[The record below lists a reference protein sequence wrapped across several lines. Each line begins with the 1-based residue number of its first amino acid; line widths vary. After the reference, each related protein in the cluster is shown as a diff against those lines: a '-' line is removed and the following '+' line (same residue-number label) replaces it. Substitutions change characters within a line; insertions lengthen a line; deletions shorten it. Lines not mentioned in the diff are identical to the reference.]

1 MSSGKPDR
9 PASWIKDLLIL
20 GFVIGLLFSFMLG
33 SRAFW
38 EPDEGRYVE
47 IPREMVATG
56 NYVTPRLDGVIYLE
70 KPALFY
76 WLESAS
82 IKLFGLNQWSMRL
95 WPALLGLF
103 GCLAVYIAG
112 RRLYGRT
119 AGLIAAIVLATDV
132 LYYALA
138 RIITIDM
145 PITALLSISMLAF
158 LLGTREPPGLRRRG
172 LMWAFYAFA
181 ALALL
186 AKGLIGIVFPG
197 MVIGAWILVRNDWKL
212 LRSIYLP
219 SGLVL
224 LLAIAAP
231 WHILVAR
238 ANPTFL
244 HYYFIRQHFERYLT
258 TVAHRYEPVWF
269 FVPITLAGLYP
280 WTAFLFQALR
290 RSWPASWADREQ
302 ERDALYL
309 VLWAGLIL
317 IFFSL
322 SDSKLI
328 PYILPI
334 FPPLAILIGRYLAP
348 AWNGSEVPGMRA
360 GLWVLLAASIA
371 LAVLMVAAPAVTAGT
386 PNIGIYVAMLSRYLY
401 AMAATL
407 AAGSVVALVFA
418 YRRRPLA
425 ALVTT
430 AIMGGLFL
438 SILSSGL
445 PLMNSRNS
453 VKALAMDLKPLLGP
467 HTEVMN
473 YHAYYQDLPAY
484 IGRTVTIV
492 GFKGEL
498 AYGTTLEND
507 SAWIINDRT
516 FWKRWQSHRTIYMLT
531 TRALYRQ
538 LRAGRKGRFRLLAT
552 SGDNVLLTNTGNRG

>member
-1 MSSGKPDR
+1 MP
-9 PASWIKDLLIL
+9 WIRDVLIL
-20 GFVIGLLFSFMLG
+20 SFVIGLLFSFMLG

-70 KPALFY
+70 KPVLFY

-82 IKLFGLNQWSMRL
+82 IRLFGLNEWSMRL
-95 WPALLGLF
+95 WPALLGLM
-103 GCLAVYIAG
+103 GCIAVYLAG
-112 RRLYGRT
+112 RRLYGRP
-119 AGLIAAIVLATDV
+119 AGLVAAIVLATNV

-158 LLGTREPPGLRRRG
+158 LLGTKEPVGARRRW
-172 LMWAFYAFA
+172 LMWIFYAFA
-181 ALALL
+181 ALSVL

-197 MVIGAWILVRNDWKL
+197 MVIGAWILIRNDWRL

-269 FVPITLAGLYP
+269 FIPVTLAGLYP
-280 WTAFLFQALR
+280 WVVFLFQAIRHSL
-290 RSWPASWADREQ
+290 PASWKERER
-302 ERDALYL
+302 ERDGLYL
-309 VLWAGLIL
+309 ALWAIL
-317 IFFSL
+317 VLAFFSL

-348 AWNGSEVPGMRA
+348 AWHGAEVPGMRA
-360 GLWVLLAASIA
+360 GLWALLATSLAIGALLIA
-371 LAVLMVAAPAVTAGT
+371 TPWFTAANPKIA
-386 PNIGIYVAMLSRYLY
+386 IYTSMLSHYLY
-401 AMAATL
+401 AMAGTVI
-407 AAGSVVALVFA
+407 AGSIVALVLA
-418 YRRRPLA
+418 YRRRPLHS
-425 ALVTT
+425 LVVT
-430 AIMGGLFL
+430 AVMGALFL
-438 SILSSGL
+438 SILTSGL
-445 PLMNSRNS
+445 PLMDSKNS

-473 YHAYYQDLPAY
+473 YGAYYQDLPPY
-484 IGRTVTIV
+484 IGRKVTLV
-492 GFKGEL
+492 DFKGEL
-498 AYGTTLEND
+498 AYGTTLEDD
-507 SAWIINDRT
+507 SAWIIGNRT
-516 FWKRWQSHRTIYMLT
+516 FWRRWQSTRTIYMLT
-531 TRALYRQ
+531 TRKLYAG
-538 LRAGRKGRFRLLAT
+538 LRASGHGKFYLLAR
-552 SGDNVLLTNTGNRG
+552 SGDNVLLANTEIRK

>member
-1 MSSGKPDR
+1 MQAEKIDMH
-9 PASWIKDLLIL
+9 ASWIKDVLIL
-20 GFVIGLLFSFMLG
+20 SFVIGLLFSFMLG

-70 KPALFY
+70 KPVLFY

-82 IKLFGLNQWSMRL
+82 IRLFGLNEWSMRL
-95 WPALLGLF
+95 WPALLGLV
-103 GCLAVYIAG
+103 GCIAVYLAG
-112 RRLYGRT
+112 RQMYGRS
-119 AGLIAAIVLATDV
+119 AGLIAATVLSTNV

-145 PITALLSISMLAF
+145 PITALLSVSMLAF
-158 LLGTREPPGLRRRG
+158 LLGTKEPEGTRRRF
-172 LMWAFYAFA
+172 LMWTFYAFA
-181 ALALL
+181 ALAIL

-197 MVIGAWILVRNDWKL
+197 MVIGAWILIRNDWRL
-212 LRSIYLP
+212 LRSMYLP

-231 WHILVAR
+231 WHILVAH

-258 TVAHRYEPVWF
+258 PVAHRYQPAWF
-269 FVPITLAGLYP
+269 FIPIALAGLFP

-290 RSWPASWADREQ
+290 RSLPASWSGLEK

-309 VLWAGLIL
+309 ILWAGLIL
-317 IFFSL
+317 AFFSF

-334 FPPLAILIGRYLAP
+334 FPPLAILVGRYLSP
-348 AWNGSEVPGMRA
+348 AWYGDKVPGLRT
-360 GLWVLLAASIA
+360 GLWTLLAASVAI
-371 LAVLMVAAPAVTAGT
+371 AVLLIAAPQLTATDPKIGT
-386 PNIGIYVAMLSRYLY
+386 YTTMLSPYLY
-401 AMAATL
+401 AMAATVV
-407 AAGSVVALVFA
+407 AGSI
-418 YRRRPLA
+418 A
-425 ALVTT
+425 ALVL
-430 AIMGGLFL
+430 AYRGRPLRSLAVIAVMGALFL
-438 SILSSGL
+438 SILASGL
-445 PLMNSRNS
+445 PLMDSKNS
-453 VKALAMDLKPLLGP
+453 VKALALDLKPLLEP

-484 IGRTVTIV
+484 IGRRVTIV

-507 SAWIINDRT
+507 SAWIIGDHT
-516 FWKRWQSHRTIYMLT
+516 FWRRWQSPRTIYMLT
-531 TRALYRQ
+531 TRKLYAQ
-538 LRAGRKGRFRLLAT
+538 LRASGQGRFYLLAR
-552 SGDNVLLTNTGNRG
+552 SGDNVLLTNTETRG

>member
-1 MSSGKPDR
+1 MAEEHDKPTH
-9 PASWIKDLLIL
+9 WIKDVLVL

-70 KPALFY
+70 KPVLFY
-76 WLESAS
+76 WMESAS
-82 IKLFGLNQWSMRL
+82 IKLFGLNQWSMRV
-95 WPALLGLF
+95 WPALLGLL
-103 GCLAVYIAG
+103 GCIAVYFAG
-112 RRLYGRT
+112 RSLYGRP
-119 AGLIAAIVLATDV
+119 AGLIAATVLATNV

-145 PITALLSISMLAF
+145 PVTALVSISMLAF
-158 LLGTREPPGLRRRG
+158 LLGTREPPGTRRRW
-172 LMWAFYAFA
+172 LMWSFYAFA

-197 MVIGAWILVRNDWKL
+197 MVIGAWILIRNDWRL

-219 SGLVL
+219 SGLIL
-224 LLAIAAP
+224 LFAIAAP

-244 HYYFIRQHFERYLT
+244 YYYFIRQHFERYLT

-269 FVPITLAGLYP
+269 FIPIILAGLYP
-280 WTAFLFQALR
+280 WTVFLFQAVR
-290 RSWPASWADREQ
+290 RSLPSSWAERER

-309 VLWAGLIL
+309 LLWAGLIFV
-317 IFFSL
+317 FFSF

-328 PYILPI
+328 PYILPV

-348 AWNGSEVPGMRA
+348 AWHGAEVPGMRA
-360 GLWVLLAASIA
+360 GLWALLAASIA
-371 LAVLMVAAPAVTAGT
+371 LAAVMVAAPRLTAAD
-386 PNIGIYVAMLSRYLY
+386 PNVGIYTAMLSHYLY

-407 AAGSVVALVFA
+407 VVGSVAALVFV
-418 YRRRPLA
+418 YRGRPLRSLA
-425 ALVTT
+425 VT
-430 AIMGGLFL
+430 AVMGGLFL
-438 SILSSGL
+438 SILTSGL
-445 PLMNSRNS
+445 PLMDSRQS

-484 IGRTVTIV
+484 IGRKVTIV

-507 SAWIINDRT
+507 SAWIIGDRT
-516 FWKRWQSHRTIYMLT
+516 FWRRWQSGRTIYMLT
-531 TRALYRQ
+531 TRKLYAQ
-538 LRAGRKGRFRLLAT
+538 LRASGRGKFDLLAT
-552 SGDNVLLTNTGNRG
+552 SGDNVLLTNNETRR

>member
-1 MSSGKPDR
+1 MTETRDKR
-9 PASWIKDLLIL
+9 ASWIKDILIL
-20 GFVIGLLFSFMLG
+20 SFIIGLLFSFMLG
-33 SRAFW
+33 SRSFW

-70 KPALFY
+70 KPVLFY
-76 WLESAS
+76 WMESAA

-95 WPALLGLF
+95 WPALLGLL
-103 GCLAVYIAG
+103 GCIAVYLAG
-112 RRLYGRT
+112 RSLYGRP
-119 AGLIAAIVLATDV
+119 AGLIGATVLATNV
-132 LYYALA
+132 LYYGLA

-145 PITALLSISMLAF
+145 PVTSLLTISMLAF
-158 LLGTREPPGLRRRG
+158 LLGTREPLGARRRW
-172 LMWAFYAFA
+172 LMWTFYAFA

-186 AKGLIGIVFPG
+186 AKGLIGVVFPG
-197 MVIGAWILVRNDWKL
+197 MIIGAWILIRNDWRL

-219 SGLVL
+219 TGLVL
-224 LLAIAAP
+224 LFAIAAP

-269 FVPITLAGLYP
+269 FVPIILAGLYP
-280 WTAFLFQALR
+280 WAVFLFQALR
-290 RSWPASWADREQ
+290 RSFPTSWAECER

-309 VLWAGLIL
+309 LLWAGLIFA
-317 IFFSL
+317 FFSF

-328 PYILPI
+328 TYIVPV

-348 AWNGSEVPGMRA
+348 AWEETPVRGMRA
-360 GLWVLLAASIA
+360 GLWALLAASFVF
-371 LAVLMVAAPAVTAGT
+371 AVLMVAAPRLTAGN
-386 PNIGIYVAMLSRYLY
+386 PNLGVYIAMLRYYLY

-407 AAGSVVALVFA
+407 MTGSVAALILA
-418 YRRRPLA
+418 YRGHPRRSLV
-425 ALVTT
+425 VTT
-430 AIMGGLFL
+430 VMGGLFL

-445 PLMNSRNS
+445 PLMNDRYS
-453 VKALAMDLKPLLGP
+453 VKTLAMDLKPLLGP

-507 SAWIINDRT
+507 SAWIIGDHT
-516 FWKRWQSHRTIYMLT
+516 FWRRWQSVRTIYMLT
-531 TRALYRQ
+531 TRKLYAQ
-538 LRAGRKGRFRLLAT
+538 LRASGRGQFHLLAA
-552 SGDNVLLTNTGNRG
+552 SGDNVLLTNSEARK

>member
-1 MSSGKPDR
+1 MHTEDADKRTP
-9 PASWIKDLLIL
+9 WIRDVLIL
-20 GFVIGLLFSFMLG
+20 SFVIGLLFSFMLG

-47 IPREMVATG
+47 IPREMVTTG

-82 IKLFGLNQWSMRL
+82 IRLFGLNQWSMRL
-95 WPALLGLF
+95 WPALLGLL
-103 GCLAVYIAG
+103 GCIAVYLAG
-112 RRLYGRT
+112 RRLYGRP
-119 AGLIAAIVLATDV
+119 AGLIAAIVLATNV

-158 LLGTREPPGLRRRG
+158 LLGTKEPKGTRRRW
-172 LMWAFYAFA
+172 LMWTFYAFA
-181 ALALL
+181 ALSVL

-197 MVIGAWILVRNDWKL
+197 MVIGAWILIRNDWRL

-219 SGLVL
+219 SGLLL

-269 FVPITLAGLYP
+269 FIPITLAGLYP
-280 WTAFLFQALR
+280 WTVFLFQALR
-290 RSWPASWADREQ
+290 HSLPASWAEREQ
-302 ERDALYL
+302 ERDGLYL
-309 VLWAGLIL
+309 VLWVVLIL
-317 IFFSL
+317 AFFSL

-348 AWNGSEVPGMRA
+348 AWHGTEVPGMRA
-360 GLWVLLAASIA
+360 GLWTLLAASAA
-371 LAVLMVAAPAVTAGT
+371 LAALLIAAPRLTAAN
-386 PNIGIYVAMLSRYLY
+386 PKIGIYTAMLSRYLY

-407 AAGSVVALVFA
+407 MAGSVAALILV
-418 YRRRPLA
+418 YRRRPLHS
-425 ALVTT
+425 LVVT
-430 AIMGGLFL
+430 AVMGAIFL
-438 SILSSGL
+438 SILASGL
-445 PLMNSRNS
+445 PLMDSKNS
-453 VKALAMDLKPLLGP
+453 VKALALDLKPLLGP

-507 SAWIINDRT
+507 SAWIIGDRT
-516 FWKRWQSHRTIYMLT
+516 FWRRWQSPRTIYMLT
-531 TRALYRQ
+531 TRGLYAQ
-538 LRAGRKGRFRLLAT
+538 LRASGRGKFYLLAR
-552 SGDNVLLTNTGNRG
+552 SGDNVLLTNTEIRK